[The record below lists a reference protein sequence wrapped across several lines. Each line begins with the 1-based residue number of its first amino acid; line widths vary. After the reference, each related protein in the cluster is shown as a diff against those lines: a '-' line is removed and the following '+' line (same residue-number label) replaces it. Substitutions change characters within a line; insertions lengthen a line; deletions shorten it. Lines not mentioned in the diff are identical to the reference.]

1 MMMERFYFMGWAVL
15 KNHSIKKDIKI
26 YPHSTKALIK
36 STQDAITWSDLK
48 MVDIQ
53 SIINHSHLSFIQI
66 SMQDIMWGDKFL
78 INEEK

>member
-1 MMMERFYFMGWAVL
+1 MKTIYDRLNPKIKA
-15 KNHSIKKDIKI
+15 SIKKDIKI
-26 YPHSTKALIK
+26 YPHSTKALIERA
-36 STQDAITWSDLK
+36 QDAITWSDLR

-78 INEEK
+78 IDEKN

>member
-1 MMMERFYFMGWAVL
+1 M
-15 KNHSIKKDIKI
+15 KNIYDRLNPKIKASIKKDIKI
-26 YPHSTKALIK
+26 YPYSTKALIK
-36 STQDAITWSDLK
+36 STQDATIWSDLK

-78 INEEK
+78 INEKK

>member
-1 MMMERFYFMGWAVL
+1 MKNIYERLNPKIKA
-15 KNHSIKKDIKI
+15 SIKKDIKI
-26 YPHSTKALIK
+26 YPHSTKALIER
-36 STQDAITWSDLK
+36 TQDATFWSDLR

-53 SIINHSHLSFIQI
+53 SLINHSHLSFIQL